1 MKIVVVGIGYVGLS
15 LATLLGEKNSVW
27 ALDIIQEKVDMIN
40 NRISPVSDEEIENYL
55 KYKYLDLYATTNAE
69 KAYTDADYVI
79 IATPTSYN
87 AENNKFDTSSIERTV
102 EEVIQYSSE
111 AVIVIKSTVPVGYT
125 ENLIQKYEYD
135 NILFSPEFLREGCAL
150 YDNLHPSRIVV
161 GYQKHNGHME
171 KKAAEFAKLLSD
183 SAQDNDIPIL
193 LVNTSEAEAVKLF
206 SNAYLALRISY
217 FNELDTFAESMGLN
231 SKQIIEGIGFDD
243 RIGSYYNNPSFGYG
257 GYCLPKDT
265 KQLLADYKNIPNKII
280 KAVVKSNDIRKDF
293 ITQQIIKKKPQTVG
307 IYRLIMKAESDNYRE
322 SAIHGIIQRIKD
334 KGINVIIYEPILKED
349 EFNDS
354 KVYKNL
360 EEFKQKADIIVANR
374 YDKTLDDVEKKVY
387 TRDLYGRD

>member
-1 MKIVVVGIGYVGLS
+1 MKIAVAGTGYVGLS
-15 LATLLGEKNSVW
+15 NAVLLAQNNEVV
-27 ALDIIQEKVDMIN
+27 AVDIIQEKVDMIN